1 MKKSLLA
8 CLVVLSASTVLV
20 AESTE
25 FDISLKAGLTS
36 LDNNDGWHFKKTT
49 IAADATYDLGYVLKP
64 RVDLVYINVDEK
76 KGGVDS
82 LWQLALDGQYEL
94 DLSDEYY
101 VDPYLFA
108 GLGYEMV
115 SGERKGFGD
124 KFFFQGGF
132 GLKYPVTDMLN
143 IVTEF
148 KALQIF
154 DTSDNGEDNEFALLV
169 GANMPFHT
177 QEVVDDR
184 DHDGVLD
191 PSDLCPNTPAG
202 TKVDANGCA
211 IKPKI
216 VEEVIPEPLQEP
228 EPVVVLDSDNDGVTD
243 DVDICPNTPYKFKVN
258 KVGCG
263 IKKTLQV
270 HFESNAARLTKNSM
284 SKIKEFAKYMKS
296 LPNVSVTIEGYTDS
310 SGLEHKNKVLSKQ
323 RALAVKKALV
333 HYGIAPSRIVAVG
346 KGSLNPIADNTTLA
360 GRAKNRRIEA
370 IIHH

>member
-1 MKKSLLA
+1 MKKSLLS
-8 CLVVLSASTVLV
+8 CLVVMCATTALV

-25 FDISLKAGLTS
+25 FDLSLKAGLTS

-64 RVDLVYINVDEK
+64 RVDFVYVNVDEK
-76 KGGVDS
+76 AGGVDS
-82 LWQLALDGQYEL
+82 LWQLAFDGQYEL
-94 DLSDEYY
+94 DMSDEYY

-115 SGERKGFGD
+115 SGERKGFGN
-124 KFFFQGGF
+124 KFFTQAGF
-132 GLKYPVTDMLN
+132 GLKYPATDMLN

-148 KALQIF
+148 KVLQMF
-154 DTSDNGEDNEFALLV
+154 DTSRNGEENEFALLF

-177 QEVVDDR
+177 QEVVDDH

-191 PSDLCPNTPAG
+191 PSDLCPNTPVG
-202 TKVDANGCA
+202 TKVDINGCPV
-211 IKPKI
+211 KPKI
-216 VEEVIPEPLQEP
+216 VQEIVQEETPP
-228 EPVVVLDSDNDGVTD
+228 PVVLLDSDNDGVTD
-243 DVDICPNTPYKFKVN
+243 DVDICPNTPSKFKVN

-263 IKKTLQV
+263 IKKTLAV
-270 HFESNAARLTKNSM
+270 HFESNAAKLTKNSM

-310 SGLEHKNKVLSKQ
+310 SGLEHKNKILSKK

-333 HYGIAPSRIVAVG
+333 HYGISPSRIVAIG

-370 IIHH
+370 IIRH